1 MNTEFKDYNVIFAN
15 NGAGKTSI
23 TRAFELLISKN
34 YQHTKQ
40 YQTIDSMVEPEIS
53 FILNDN
59 SSIVVNSTQINPK
72 PSFNIEIYNSDFLIH
87 NAPLSSEFGLKN

>member
-1 MNTEFKDYNVIFAN
+1 MSVKIKKIDKLTSFCGLNDISMNAEFKDYNVIFAK

-40 YQTIDSMVEPEIS
+40 YQTIDSTV
-53 FILNDN
+53 D
-59 SSIVVNSTQINPK
+59 VKRT
-72 PSFNIEIYNSDFLIH
+72 
-87 NAPLSSEFGLKN
+87 LKLGSKI